1 MICEIHESLVWS
13 SIERQIFLGWSVDAT
28 GEVDS
33 SASLKPSRVRY
44 YRSPGHAA
52 SILAK
57 RGGRARRG
65 LSWWR
70 QTLLGHPFLS
80 PFHTRFSQYIYIF
93 FFFFLFLSISLDR
106 AFTTHGFLN
115 EEFIPFLLSTTSNK
129 PPPRILPHGRS
140 NEQSLEPGGEW
151 KFMKSWIIR
160 SVWGKRRIHWST
172 GRECWMEYRWKIQV
186 FRGGA
191 NQSMGIKYSHDSR
204 V

>member
-80 PFHTRFSQYIYIF
+80 PFHTRFSQYIYIYFSSF
-93 FFFFLFLSISLDR
+93 FSSFPS
-106 AFTTHGFLN
+106 
-115 EEFIPFLLSTTSNK
+115 LSTVRLPLTAFLMKNSSHSSC
-129 PPPRILPHGRS
+129 PPPRTSLLHASFHTGEVTS
-140 NEQSLEPGGEW
+140 NLSSPEENEN
-151 KFMKSWIIR
+151 SWN
-160 SVWGKRRIHWST
+160 H
-172 GRECWMEYRWKIQV
+172 E
-186 FRGGA
+186 
-191 NQSMGIKYSHDSR
+191 
-204 V
+204 